1 MLRGFNEQVHNGPPS
16 PSAAFSNLFPNCCY
30 PARAGW
36 CGRLVVT
43 WHRMLTITLTRP
55 VIIVTSPPPSPPA
68 RPTYRPTLGYWPTG
82 AGSRLA
88 PLLLTQDKLAPNI
101 KIIRQSTTL
110 VY

>member
-1 MLRGFNEQVHNGPPS
+1 MILPP
-16 PSAAFSNLFPNCCY
+16 PVPPFITYFPIVVSQ
-30 PARAGW
+30 PGRAR
-36 CGRLVVT
+36 GRLVVT